1 MVRRREA
8 VVSLVEL
15 SVDANVATI
24 TLADVDHRNVL
35 SRDLVSE
42 FIAALDEVE
51 TDERVRVA
59 VVTNRGRVF
68 CAGANLAE
76 RTSSGAGPLVD
87 LGGLFT
93 RIQGSTKPFVG
104 RLDGH
109 CVAGGVGLAAVMD
122 LSVALDTATF
132 GFTEVRLGVAP
143 AIISVV
149 CLPKMRRGD
158 ALETFLRGR
167 RFSAAEAAAMGLV
180 NAVAAAG
187 DLDDWVDAVVA
198 DLLAAHPD
206 ALAAAKRLVY
216 EVPAMSRDEAFA
228 WTGELSARLFASDA
242 AREGMTAYLEKRRP
256 SWAPSDAPTGT

>member
-1 MVRRREA
+1 MGHRPGA

-15 SVDANVATI
+15 SVDDAVATI
-24 TLADVDHRNVL
+24 TLADADHRNVL
-35 SRDLVSE
+35 SRALVSE
-42 FIAALDEVE
+42 FISALDAIEA
-51 TDERVRVA
+51 DERVRLA

-68 CAGANLAE
+68 CAGANLADRE
-76 RTSSGAGPLVD
+76 SDGAGPLVN
-87 LGGLFT
+87 LGALFN
-93 RIQGSTKPFVG
+93 RIQRSAKPFVG

-122 LSVALDTATF
+122 LSVALDSATF

-158 ALETFLRGR
+158 ALEAFLRGR
-167 RFSAAEAAAMGLV
+167 RFSAAEAVTMGLV
-180 NAVAAAG
+180 NAVASAS
-187 DLDDWVDAVVA
+187 DLDDWVGAVVA

-216 EVPAMSRDEAFA
+216 EVPAMAREEALA
-228 WTGELSARLFASDA
+228 WTSELSASLFASDA
-242 AREGMTAYLEKRRP
+242 AREGMTAYLEKRSP
-256 SWAPSDAPTGT
+256 PWAPAVETTDT